1 VAGPA
6 GREFTLG
13 DTILKPLPP
22 LSPGPAEMSH
32 SGIREIS
39 NIAITLPGT
48 IRLDVG
54 QPNFRTPEHISEAGK
69 RAIDEGYTFYTHT
82 QGLIGLRERLVA
94 KLQRVNGYTV
104 TPEQIACASGGVG
117 AIAAAMAA
125 ILEPGDE
132 VLLPDPG
139 WPNYRMMPPWL
150 GARSVFYPLLVGGDF
165 LPDLEKLAAL
175 ATPRTRILV
184 INSPANPTGAVWPR
198 PVIEALAEFAVRHDL
213 WLISDECYDQVL
225 FEGEHVSPA
234 SFLTDGRVIS
244 AYTFSKTYAMTG
256 WRLGYAVG
264 EAGLIDTMTKVL
276 ESNTSGPSTIAQKA
290 AEAALDGPQD
300 CVTEMVAAYAHR
312 RDLAVD
318 LLEEAGLLVSVPHGA
333 FYIMA
338 DVSATGTNA
347 RDFAL
352 RLVAERGV
360 SVAPGTAF
368 GKVGAGAVRI
378 SLASSDA
385 DLREGIGRLAEAV
398 RDWTQGAGRAEA
410 SPSTADRGKIPPQT

>member
-1 VAGPA
+1 MA
-6 GREFTLG
+6 
-13 DTILKPLPP
+13 
-22 LSPGPAEMSH
+22 H

-39 NIAITLPGT
+39 NIAITKPGT
-48 IRLDVG
+48 VRLDVG
-54 QPNFRTPEHISEAGK
+54 QPNFRTPEHIGEAGK

-94 KLQRVNGYTV
+94 KLQKVNGYTV

-117 AIAAAMAA
+117 AISAALAA

-150 GARSVFYPLLVGGDF
+150 GARSVFYPLQLDHDF
-165 LPDLEKLAAL
+165 LPDLEVLESL
-175 ATPRTRILV
+175 VTPRTRALV
-184 INSPANPTGAVWPR
+184 INSPANPTGAVFPR
-198 PVIEALAEFAVRHDL
+198 PVIEALAELAVRHDL
-213 WLISDECYDQVL
+213 WLISDECYDQVV

-234 SFLTDGRVIS
+234 SFLDDGRVIS
-244 AYTFSKTYAMTG
+244 VYTFSKTYAMTG

-264 EAGLIDTMTKVL
+264 EPKLIDTVTKVL

-290 AEAALDGPQD
+290 AEAALDGPQE
-300 CVTEMVAAYAHR
+300 CVSEMVSAYQHR

-318 LLEEAGLLVSVPHGA
+318 LLDEAGLLVSVPRGA

-338 DVSATGTNA
+338 DVSAAGMGS

-352 RLVAERGV
+352 RLVEERGV

-368 GKVGAGAVRI
+368 GAVAKGAVRI

-385 DLREGIGRLAEAV
+385 DLREGIGRIAEAV
-398 RDWTQGAGRAEA
+398 RDW
-410 SPSTADRGKIPPQT
+410 S

>member
-1 VAGPA
+1 VGGGPRGSRVYPRRA
-6 GREFTLG
+6 
-13 DTILKPLPP
+13 ILKPLPP
-22 LSPGPAEMSH
+22 LSAGPAEMSH

-39 NIAITLPGT
+39 NIAITKPGT

-54 QPNFRTPEHISEAGK
+54 QPNFRTPDHIGEAGK

-125 ILEPGDE
+125 ILQPGDE

-139 WPNYRMMPPWL
+139 WPNYRMMPPSL

-165 LPDLEKLAAL
+165 LPDLERLSDL
-175 ATPRTRILV
+175 VTDRSRVLV
-184 INSPANPTGAVWPR
+184 INSPGNPTGAVYPR
-198 PVIEALAEFAVRHDL
+198 PVIESLAEFAVRHDL
-213 WLISDECYDQVL
+213 WLISDECYDQIL

-234 SFLTDGRVIS
+234 GFLTDGRVIS
-244 AYTFSKTYAMTG
+244 VYTFSKTYAMTG

-264 EAGLIDTMTKVL
+264 EPGVIDTITKVL

-338 DVSATGTNA
+338 DVSATGPDA

-368 GKVGAGAVRI
+368 GKVGAGAIRI

-398 RDWTQGAGRAEA
+398 RDW
-410 SPSTADRGKIPPQT
+410 S

>member
-1 VAGPA
+1 
-6 GREFTLG
+6 
-13 DTILKPLPP
+13 
-22 LSPGPAEMSH
+22 MSH

-39 NIAITLPGT
+39 NIAITKPGT
-48 IRLDVG
+48 VRLDVG
-54 QPNFRTPEHISEAGK
+54 QPNFRTPEHIAEAGR
-69 RAIDEGYTFYTHT
+69 RAIAEGFTFYTHT
-82 QGLIGLRERLVA
+82 QGLLGLRERLVA

-104 TPEQIACASGGVG
+104 TPEQIASACGGVG

-132 VLLPDPG
+132 ILLPDPG

-150 GARSVFYPLLVGGDF
+150 GARSVFYPLRPDGDF
-165 LPDLEKLAAL
+165 LPDLEHLERLVSPATRAL
-175 ATPRTRILV
+175 V
-184 INSPANPTGAVWPR
+184 VNSPGNPTGAVFPR
-198 PVIEALAEFAVRHDL
+198 PVVEALADFAVRHDL
-213 WLISDECYDQVL
+213 WLISDECYDQIL

-244 AYTFSKTYAMTG
+244 IYTFSKTYAMTG

-264 EAGLIDTMTKVL
+264 DAKLIDTVTKVL
-276 ESNTSGPSTIAQKA
+276 ESTTSGPSTIAQKA

-318 LLEEAGLLVSVPHGA
+318 LLEEAGLLVSIPHGA

-338 DVSATGTNA
+338 DVSAAGMGS
-347 RDFAL
+347 REHAL

-368 GKVGAGAVRI
+368 GRVAERAVRI
-378 SLASSDA
+378 SLASSDE

-398 RDWTQGAGRAEA
+398 KDWSQ
-410 SPSTADRGKIPPQT
+410 